1 MRVAMGF
8 PSADRILFFSAPR
21 YAILQVMQQ
30 MAVTL
35 REMEVQDEEM
45 AEVLADLGW
54 LEILSR

>member
-1 MRVAMGF
+1 
-8 PSADRILFFSAPR
+8 
-21 YAILQVMQQ
+21 MQQ
-30 MAVTL
+30 MAVTF

>member
-1 MRVAMGF
+1 
-8 PSADRILFFSAPR
+8 
-21 YAILQVMQQ
+21 MQQ